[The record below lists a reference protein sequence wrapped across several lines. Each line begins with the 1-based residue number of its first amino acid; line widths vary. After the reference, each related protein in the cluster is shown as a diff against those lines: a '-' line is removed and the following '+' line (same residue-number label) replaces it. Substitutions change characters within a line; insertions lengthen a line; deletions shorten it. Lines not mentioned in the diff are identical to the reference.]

1 MRLKEEEMICHR
13 YVMRLAIC
21 SLPAVLFLVAA
32 WVPATAAQ
40 DQLSSKD
47 YGIAAKRPVLQAACR
62 HCPWG
67 ALGDI
72 LQRIMAPTYD
82 VAICYG
88 CSGENAPRYVS
99 KRLMSAEVSDR
110 LFGQGVSTRP
120 DAPVDFGITGAENV
134 RNAFEGSGNYKKD
147 GPFSNLRLI
156 ARIES
161 PAYLM
166 IAVVKSSGIT
176 DLRQIREKK
185 IPVRIMLGPGG
196 AMHETILEYY
206 GITKKDVIE
215 WGGTFLAGNALVK
228 NPNFDVMLG
237 SGVLSNY
244 PEGNMWYE
252 MSQKKDLVFLQ
263 IPEDL
268 RHKLAKETRGELVT
282 LPFRYLRGLDDEP
295 HPTVG
300 HSGLLVYGRDDLPD
314 QFVRD
319 VAKGLDEKRSLI
331 KWANQPFSYDPNTV
345 WKGDGVPLHPAAER
359 YYRERGY
366 IPAGTEEAR

>member
-1 MRLKEEEMICHR
+1 MIKPHD
-13 YVMRLAIC
+13 YVGSATRWTMAALATLAIAM
-21 SLPAVLFLVAA
+21 LAAPAQ
-32 WVPATAAQ
+32 AQ
-40 DQLSSKD
+40 DKPQD
-47 YGIAAKRPVLQAACR
+47 YGIAAKRPVLQASCK

-72 LQRIMAPTYD
+72 LKTIMAPAYD

-88 CSGENAPRYVS
+88 CSGENGARYVS

-110 LFGQGVSTRP
+110 LYAQGVSTRP
-120 DAPVDFGITGAENV
+120 DAPVDFGITQSEYV
-134 RNAFEGSGNYKKD
+134 RRAYEGSHGYKKD
-147 GPFSNLRLI
+147 GPFANLRLI

-166 IAVVKSSGIT
+166 IAAVKSSGIT

-185 IPVRIMLGPGG
+185 LPVRIMMGPNA
-196 AMHETILEYY
+196 AMLMSVLEYY
-206 GITKKDVIE
+206 GISEKDVTD
-215 WGGTFLAGNALVK
+215 WGGAFLAGNALVK
-228 NPNFDVMLG
+228 NPKFDVMLG
-237 SGVLSNY
+237 TGVLSNY

-268 RHKLAKETRGELVT
+268 RQKLAKENKGELVN

-300 HSGLLVYGRDDLPD
+300 LSGLFVYGRDDLPD
-314 QFVRD
+314 AFVRD
-319 VAKGLDEKRSLI
+319 VTAGLDEKRSLI

-345 WKGDGVPLHPAAER
+345 WDGEGVPLHAAAAR
-359 YYRERGY
+359 YYRDRGY
-366 IPAGTEEAR
+366 MREVAGGRQ

>member
-1 MRLKEEEMICHR
+1 MIR
-13 YVMRLAIC
+13 RNMIWSMSRLAM
-21 SLPAVLFLVAA
+21 AA
-32 WVPATAAQ
+32 SFFAIAHAPESFAQ
-40 DQLSSKD
+40 AQASSSD
-47 YGIAAKRPVLQAACR
+47 YGIANKRPILQAACR

-72 LQRIMAPTYD
+72 LKTIMAPSYD

-99 KRLMSAEVSDR
+99 KRLVSAEVSDR

-120 DAPVDFGITGAENV
+120 DGRIDFGITGSENV
-134 RNAFEGSGNYKKD
+134 RRAYEGSGNYKKD
-147 GPFSNLRLI
+147 GPFNNLRLI

-161 PAYLM
+161 PSYFM
-166 IAVVKSSGIT
+166 VAVVKSSGIT

-185 IPVRIMLGPGG
+185 MPVRIMTGPGG
-196 AMHETILEYY
+196 AAVETLLEYY
-206 GITKKDVIE
+206 GINKADVAE

-228 NPNFDVMLG
+228 NPNFDVMIG

-268 RHKLAKETRGELVT
+268 RQKIAKENFGELVT

-300 HSGLLVYGRDDLPD
+300 FSGLFVYGRDDLPD
-314 QFVRD
+314 QFVYD
-319 VAKGLDEKRSLI
+319 VTKALDDKHSLI
-331 KWANQPFSYDPNTV
+331 KWANQPFSYDPDTV
-345 WKGDGVPLHPAAER
+345 WQGKGVPLHPAAAR

-366 IPAGTEEAR
+366 MRESAEGAR

>member
-1 MRLKEEEMICHR
+1 MSYSATRLTIAASFF
-13 YVMRLAIC
+13 VLAHA
-21 SLPAVLFLVAA
+21 SALLAQEPAA
-32 WVPATAAQ
+32 
-40 DQLSSKD
+40 SNG
-47 YGIAAKRPVLQAACR
+47 YGIANKKPILQAACR

-72 LQRIMAPTYD
+72 LKTIMAPTYD

-99 KRLMSAEVSDR
+99 KRLVSAEISDR

-120 DAPVDFGITGAENV
+120 DGKIDFGITSSENV
-134 RNAFEGSGNYKKD
+134 RRAYEGSGNYKKD
-147 GPFSNLRLI
+147 GPFTNLRVI
-156 ARIES
+156 ARVES
-161 PAYLM
+161 PAYFM
-166 IAVVKSSGIT
+166 VAAVKSSGIT

-185 IPVRIMLGPGG
+185 MPVRIMTGPG
-196 AMHETILEYY
+196 AASVEILLEYY
-206 GITKKDVIE
+206 GLKKEQVIE

-228 NPNFDVMLG
+228 NPNFDVMIG
-237 SGVLSNY
+237 TGVLSNY

-268 RHKLAKETRGELVT
+268 RHKLAKENSGELVN

-300 HSGLLVYGRDDLPD
+300 FSGLFVYGRDDLPD
-314 QFVRD
+314 QFVYD
-319 VAKGLDEKRSLI
+319 VAKALDEKHSLI
-331 KWANQPFSYDPNTV
+331 KWANQPFSYDPSTV
-345 WKGDGVPLHPAAER
+345 WQGKGVPLHPAAAR

-366 IPAGTEEAR
+366 MREGAEQAQ

>member
-1 MRLKEEEMICHR
+1 MTRQQGRNGWAGRWAMAALAAMI
-13 YVMRLAIC
+13 LWT
-21 SLPAVLFLVAA
+21 LPAPVQ
-32 WVPATAAQ
+32 AQ
-40 DQLSSKD
+40 GTQE
-47 YGIAAKRPVLQAACR
+47 YGIAAKRPVMQASCK

-72 LQRIMAPTYD
+72 LKTAMAPAYD

-88 CSGENAPRYVS
+88 CSGENGARYVS

-110 LFGQGVSTRP
+110 LFAQGVSTRP
-120 DAPVDFGITGAENV
+120 DAPVDFGITQSEYV
-134 RNAFEGSGNYKKD
+134 RRAFEGSEGYKKD
-147 GPFSNLRLI
+147 GPFTNLRLI

-161 PAYLM
+161 PAFLM
-166 IAVVKSSGIT
+166 IAAVKSSGIT
-176 DLRQIREKK
+176 DLRQIRERKM
-185 IPVRIMLGPGG
+185 PVRIMMGPN
-196 AMHETILEYY
+196 ASLLKSVLAYY
-206 GITKKDVIE
+206 GITEKDVIE
-215 WGGTFLAGNALVK
+215 WGGAFLPGNALVK
-228 NPNFDVMLG
+228 STNFDVMLG
-237 SGVLSNY
+237 TGVLSNY

-268 RHKLAKETRGELVT
+268 RQKLAKDNQGELVN

-300 HSGLLVYGRDDLPD
+300 LSGLFVYGRDDLPD
-314 QFVRD
+314 PFVRD
-319 VAKGLDEKRSLI
+319 VAAALDDKRSLL

-345 WKGDGVPLHPAAER
+345 WDGGGVPLHAAAER

-366 IPAGTEEAR
+366 MRETTAGR

>member
-1 MRLKEEEMICHR
+1 MIPQR
-13 YVMRLAIC
+13 DAKR
-21 SLPAVLFLVAA
+21 SLIIALFFAVV
-32 WVPATAAQ
+32 WVPFTWAQ
-40 DQLSSKD
+40 EPGSSSE
-47 YGIAAKRPVLQAACR
+47 YGIASKHPVLQAACR

-72 LQRIMAPTYD
+72 LKNIMAPTYD

-99 KRLMSAEVSDR
+99 GRLMSAEVSDR
-110 LFGQGVSTRP
+110 LFGQGVTTRP
-120 DAPVDFGITGAENV
+120 DARVDFGITGSENV
-134 RNAFEGSGNYKKD
+134 RHAYEGSGGYKKD
-147 GPFSNLRLI
+147 GPFANLRLI

-161 PAYLM
+161 PSYLM

-185 IPVRIMLGPGG
+185 MPVRIMVGPGA
-196 AMHETILEYY
+196 AMLEPILEYY
-206 GITKKDVIE
+206 GIKKHDITD

-228 NPNFDVMLG
+228 NPNFDLMLG
-237 SGVLSNY
+237 TGVLSNY

-252 MSQKKDLVFLQ
+252 MSQKKDLIFLQ

-268 RHKLAKETRGELVT
+268 RQKLAKENSGELVT
-282 LPFRYLRGLDDEP
+282 LPFRYLRGQDDEP

-300 HSGLLVYGRDDLPD
+300 FSGLFVYGRDDLPD
-314 QFVRD
+314 QFVHD
-319 VAKGLDEKRSLI
+319 VAQSLDEKRSLI

-345 WKGDGVPLHPAAER
+345 WQGKGVPLHPAAAQ

-366 IPAGTEEAR
+366 LKEGAAEAR

>member
-1 MRLKEEEMICHR
+1 MTSRQNHLGSAKRWASITA
-13 YVMRLAIC
+13 LAALVTVL
-21 SLPAVLFLVAA
+21 STWALPS
-32 WVPATAAQ
+32 PARAQ
-40 DQLSSKD
+40 DQPKE
-47 YGIAAKRPVLQAACR
+47 YGIAAKRPVLQASCR

-72 LQRIMAPTYD
+72 LKTIMAPAYD

-88 CSGENAPRYVS
+88 CSGENGARYVS
-99 KRLMSAEVSDR
+99 KRLMSAEISDR
-110 LFGQGVSTRP
+110 LFAQGVSTRP
-120 DAPVDFGITGAENV
+120 DAPVDFGITQPEYV
-134 RNAFEGSGNYKKD
+134 RRAYEGSYGYKKD

-156 ARIES
+156 ARVES

-166 IAVVKSSGIT
+166 IAVDKASGIT
-176 DLRQIREKK
+176 NLRQIRERKM
-185 IPVRIMLGPGG
+185 PVRIMMGPNA
-196 AMHETILEYY
+196 AMLHSVLEYY
-206 GITKKDVIE
+206 GMTEKDVSD
-215 WGGTFLAGNALVK
+215 WGGMFLAGNALVK
-228 NPNFDVMLG
+228 NSRFDVMLG
-237 SGVLSNY
+237 TGVLSNY

-268 RHKLAKETRGELVT
+268 RQKLAKEHRGELVT

-300 HSGLLVYGRDDLPD
+300 VSGLFVYGRDDLPD

-319 VAKGLDEKRSLI
+319 VASGLDEKRSLI

-345 WKGDGVPLHPAAER
+345 WNGDGVPLHPAAAR
-359 YYRERGY
+359 YYGERGY
-366 IPAGTEEAR
+366 MREVAGTSR

>member
-1 MRLKEEEMICHR
+1 MTLRLGSRCFARAMT
-13 YVMRLAIC
+13 MA
-21 SLPAVLFLVAA
+21 AVFVIIG
-32 WVPATAAQ
+32 WVSSSFAQ
-40 DQLSSKD
+40 DQVSYGD

-72 LQRIMAPTYD
+72 VKTIMAPTYD

-110 LFGQGVSTRP
+110 LFGQGVTTRP
-120 DAPVDFGITGAENV
+120 DAKVDFGVTGSENV
-134 RNAFEGSGNYKKD
+134 RRAYEGSGGYKKD
-147 GPFSNLRLI
+147 GPFTNLRLI

-161 PAYLM
+161 PSYLM
-166 IAVVKSSGIT
+166 IAAVKSSGIT

-185 IPVRIMLGPGG
+185 MPVRIMTGPGG
-196 AMHETILEYY
+196 AAVEAVLEYY
-206 GITKKDVIE
+206 GISKKDVEE
-215 WGGTFLAGNALVK
+215 WGGMFLAGNALVK

-237 SGVLSNY
+237 TGVLSNY

-263 IPEDL
+263 LPEDL
-268 RHKLAKETRGELVT
+268 RQRIAKELQGELVT

-300 HSGLLVYGRDDLPD
+300 FSGLSVYGRDDLPD

-319 VAKGLDEKRSLI
+319 VARSLDEKRSLI

-345 WKGDGVPLHPAAER
+345 WQGNGVPLHPAAER
-359 YYRERGY
+359 YYRDRGFMLES
-366 IPAGTEEAR
+366 AGAPR